1 MKTRM
6 LVLILILVLIVCS
19 AVLAG
24 SGKKEEELY
33 GTWVNTDYN
42 TSAKK
47 AKYVFKPESI
57 RDEADGMYTLYV
69 RDYDENPYES
79 VSFRIED
86 KWTDDEGN
94 IWYKIEPFAVFIYY
108 GLYKMSDSGQT
119 LEMIFSNQDYPTEMN
134 LNDIEYFIYYRQE

>member
-6 LVLILILVLIVCS
+6 LTSILILVLIVCT
-19 AVLAG
+19 AVLMG
-24 SGKKEEELY
+24 SKKKEEELY
-33 GTWVNTDYN
+33 GTWINTNYN
-42 TSAKK
+42 TVAKM

-57 RDEADGMYTLYV
+57 RDDADGMYTLYV

-94 IWYKIEPFAVFIYY
+94 IWYKFEPFAVFKYY
-108 GLYKMSDSGQT
+108 ALFKMSDSGQT
-119 LEMIFSNQDYPTEMN
+119 LEMIFSNQDYPTEMDPT
-134 LNDIEYFIYYRQE
+134 DIEYRIYYRQ